1 MPIFYS
7 VIRNLFKKKLL
18 SPREEGHL
26 LNAIKLAEQK
36 TSGEIRVHI
45 ESKHTSDPIERAKEV
60 FGKLKMHETK
70 ERNGILF
77 YLALHSKKFAV
88 WGDEGIHQKVNQQ
101 FWDEISEVC
110 VSKFKS
116 NLMIEGLE
124 AGITLCGDKLKLHFP
139 LQSDDLNELK
149 NDISY

>member
-1 MPIFYS
+1 MPIIYS
-7 VIRNLFKKKLL
+7 VIKNLFKKKLL
-18 SPREEGHL
+18 SSREEACL
-26 LNAIKLAEQK
+26 INAIKLAEQK

-45 ESKHTSDPIERAKEV
+45 ESKHSSEPTKRAKEI
-60 FGKLKMHETK
+60 FGKLNMHETK

-77 YLALHSKKFAV
+77 YLALHSKQFAV
-88 WGDEGIHQKVNQQ
+88 WGDEGIHQKVSQE

-110 VSKFKS
+110 ISKFKS

-124 AGITLCGDKLKLHFP
+124 AGITLCGDKLKLYFP
-139 LQSDDLNELK
+139 LQSDDHNELK